1 MIRREFITLLGG
13 AAAMW
18 PLTTRAQRGRMQ
30 AIGFLNGVSFDGAF
44 AAKGVAAVRQ
54 GLSET
59 GFVEGQN
66 VAIEY
71 RSADGQYDRLPN
83 LAADLVRK
91 QVAVIVAVGSTK
103 SPQAARAATSTI
115 PIVFAVGSDPVDAG
129 LITNIRRPEAN
140 LTGVALNNNALVPK
154 RLEVVRGL
162 LPGETSI
169 GYLRNPTNAF
179 DTDLTNLMAAAR
191 TMLGRQL
198 AVFAANTDQE
208 VTAAFQSMAQQRI
221 AALIVSTDASFI
233 ARRDQ
238 ITALATQNAI
248 PVIYPLRTYVEVG
261 GLVSYGVE
269 TDSLYRQ
276 AGIYAGR
283 ILKGEKS
290 SDLPVRCPPNSS
302 WCSTS
307 RPQRR
312 SASKYRVV
320 ARACRRG
327 DRVKTTRVHHAAR
340 WRGGG
345 VATRG
350 AGAAACN
357 AADRWISR
365 LGHAGDRRPMGR
377 RLYPAAAR
385 PRLDRGSYHQD
396 RPALGGR
403 PQ

>member
-1 MIRREFITLLGG
+1 MKRREFITLLGG
-13 AAAMW
+13 AAAGW
-18 PLTTRAQRGRMQ
+18 PLAARAQQGRMP

-71 RSADGQYDRLPN
+71 RSADGQYDRLPD

-198 AVFAANTDQE
+198 AVFTANTDQE
-208 VTAAFQSMAQQRI
+208 VSAAFQSMAQQRI
-221 AALIVSTDASFI
+221 AALIVSTDATFI
-233 ARRDQ
+233 ARRYQ
-238 ITALATQNAI
+238 ITALATQHAI
-248 PVIYPLRTYVEVG
+248 PAIYPLRTYVEVG

-290 SDLPVRCPPNSS
+290 SDLPVLLPTKFELVFNL
-302 WCSTS
+302 
-307 RPQRR
+307 
-312 SASKYRVV
+312 
-320 ARACRRG
+320 
-327 DRVKTTRVHHAAR
+327 KTAK
-340 WRGGG
+340 
-345 VATRG
+345 
-350 AGAAACN
+350 
-357 AADRWISR
+357 
-365 LGHAGDRRPMGR
+365 
-377 RLYPAAAR
+377 
-385 PRLDRGSYHQD
+385 
-396 RPALGGR
+396 ALGLNI
-403 PQ
+403 PPTLLAISNEVIE